1 MQYNSEAIQMAEI
14 YVYSTLSNDQRYVSY
29 RADVNGVPQ
38 AESSIF
44 IAGGANLMNKHFI
57 TPLGV
62 ATKVTAEQLAEL
74 KRNELFK
81 LHEANGFITY
91 SEKKEDPEQ
100 MAAVMTGRDQSAPI
114 VDADEEAPEPK
125 ARRGRKPRVE
135 E

>member
-1 MQYNSEAIQMAEI
+1 MAEI

-125 ARRGRKPRVE
+125 ARRSRKPRVE

>member
-1 MQYNSEAIQMAEI
+1 MSEI

-91 SEKKEDPEQ
+91 SEKKENPEQ

>member
-1 MQYNSEAIQMAEI
+1 MSEI

>member
-1 MQYNSEAIQMAEI
+1 MAEI

-100 MAAVMTGRDQSAPI
+100 MASVMTGRDQSAPI
-114 VDADEEAPEPK
+114 VDADEEAPEPR

>member
-1 MQYNSEAIQMAEI
+1 MAEI

-114 VDADEEAPEPK
+114 VDADDEAPEPK

>member
-1 MQYNSEAIQMAEI
+1 MTEI

>member
-1 MQYNSEAIQMAEI
+1 MAEI

-62 ATKVTAEQLAEL
+62 ATKVTAEELAEL

>member
-1 MQYNSEAIQMAEI
+1 MAEI